1 MIKFGSFI
9 KDKTIIKQKI
19 MFQQILMTSMRLNQE
34 NLYAVTQDNSFPNNI
49 EIKTRSQLNLPF
61 ET

>member
-34 NLYAVTQDNSFPNNI
+34 NLYAVTQDNSFPNNT

>member
-34 NLYAVTQDNSFPNNI
+34 NLYAVTQDNSFPNNT
-49 EIKTRSQLNLPF
+49 EIKT
-61 ET
+61 

>member
-49 EIKTRSQLNLPF
+49 EIKTRSQFNLPF